1 MALVKCPNA
10 LYNVCVFIK
19 LSTAETSARTAVHT
33 YNIHQF
39 LEEILPVKTL
49 IPIQIVERA
58 YLRTTPLLPVDPP
71 EEDSFCKG
79 APRGII
85 LQLVN
90 SCPHPVSRTLLRPLL
105 FLSLARHP
113 IPFSSFVL
121 SSFSF
126 QFLLFLFSS
135 IKLRQRKERRN
146 KKEKGGEKHTHGVP
160 HIDSGIIQRMQ
171 RRGRNFSRFKA
182 FRLSRKSRRESG
194 TKVVRWNSRWKQKK
208 KKRNVEQTFWDQEG
222 IKDTSWRL

>member
-146 KKEKGGEKHTHGVP
+146 KKEKGGGETYTWCP
-160 HIDSGIIQRMQ
+160 AYRF
-171 RRGRNFSRFKA
+171 RNNSTYAKTRTQLFSFQGFSFIEEIA
-182 FRLSRKSRRESG
+182 
-194 TKVVRWNSRWKQKK
+194 
-208 KKRNVEQTFWDQEG
+208 
-222 IKDTSWRL
+222 